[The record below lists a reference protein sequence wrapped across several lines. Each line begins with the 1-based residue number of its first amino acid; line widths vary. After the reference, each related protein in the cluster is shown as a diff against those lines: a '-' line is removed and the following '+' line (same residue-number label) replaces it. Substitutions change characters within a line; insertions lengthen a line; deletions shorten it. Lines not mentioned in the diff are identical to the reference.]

1 MDFGA
6 LPPEI
11 NSGRIYAGPG
21 PGPMLA
27 AAAAWHGLASELS
40 SAATSYSAVLSGLA
54 SGWTGPS
61 AMSMVAA
68 AAPYVAWMNVTA
80 IQAEQAGA
88 QANAAAAA
96 YEAAWEMHV
105 PPPLIAANRA
115 LLMSLIATNI
125 LGQNTPAIAATEA
138 HYGEMWVQDAGAMYG
153 YAGASTAASTLTP
166 FSPPPTTTNAAALAA
181 QSVAVA
187 HALTNPAGLGAT
199 LQPTSMLSQLSAAAS
214 PATSETSSVVSL
226 PASSSLHALQLLE
239 LARTSTSTPMS
250 VSRYAAAAGT
260 ALRYAES
267 LFGGEQAIPGPGPVR
282 HGRICQGGRA
292 GIGHYGPR
300 GLPRGII
307 GAAGL
312 VGGGPDRGDGVA
324 GKRRPR
330 RRPAAFDRCARA
342 AICGYGW
349 PRRRRRCS
357 RIGGPLRL
365 HTALPARRVTARW
378 R

>member
-181 QSVAVA
+181 QGVAVA

-226 PASSSLHALQLLE
+226 PASSSLHALQLME

-260 ALRYAES
+260 ALRYAEVYS
-267 LFGGEQAIPGPGPVR
+267 AANKLFPGLGPFGMGGFVRGDVPVSATM
-282 HGRICQGGRA
+282 GRA
-292 GIGHYGPR
+292 GS
-300 GLPRGII
+300 L
-307 GAAGL
+307 GALSVPQGWS
-312 VGGGPDRGDGVA
+312 
-324 GKRRPR
+324 
-330 RRPAAFDRCARA
+330 AAAPTGA
-342 AICGYGW
+342 
-349 PRRRRRCS
+349 
-357 RIGGPLRL
+357 
-365 HTALPARRVTARW
+365 TALPESGGLGAAPPLSTGVPGLPFAGMAGQGVDAAAPASEGPSAFIPLFPPGG
-378 R
+378 